1 MRHSRAAAIVCFL
14 CLCLGLAGNAGA
26 QETGFQAV
34 PDVLRPGKMYSVEV
48 NAPYTGGASL
58 YLTDDSGAL
67 LYSIYTGYPVYEGH
81 NSLGWDGMTAEENA
95 VAEGEYTLVF
105 EMEDGTRLSAPL
117 RIGAPYPLITH
128 VLQNEWVLTGTEPLT
143 ISFEASVD
151 GTLEVQLRADGTQ
164 ETTLLPPAALS
175 AGENVYQWNG
185 LLDGELAPAGEY
197 TLLLLLQGENG
208 QESMEHNVFI
218 TVADP
223 TQNATDAP
231 VDMVDITPTPAPTAT
246 PAPTSAP
253 YSSVDDGTFW
263 SMHPGE
269 LDDEVIWDIL
279 TQPIVVYDDGR
290 EAGTF
295 EHAYLMEN
303 PDGSGER
310 VAQLHVQSQGVHVIG
325 EENEYGYV
333 LVEAFSNY
341 DLDYNVYTQEER
353 EHAFD
358 LRQGYVQAKYLKTVE
373 VNQHQGL
380 LIDKLTQRMYLFL
393 DGERVTEFL
402 ISTGKI
408 TSDEKYHYETIA
420 GEYITISRTGAFG
433 DEDMYCDMAIRIN
446 GGILI
451 HEVPCMIAPDGYY
464 DYDPYEPYLGTKASH
479 ACVRVQRELTPEGYN
494 HEWLW
499 DNLELNTKVLI
510 WDDANRLDTPT
521 TWQPNP

>member
-1 MRHSRAAAIVCFL
+1 
-14 CLCLGLAGNAGA
+14 
-26 QETGFQAV
+26 
-34 PDVLRPGKMYSVEV
+34 MY
-48 NAPYTGGASL
+48 L
-58 YLTDDSGAL
+58 D
-67 LYSIYTGYPVYEGH
+67 YTGYPVYEGH

-151 GTLEVQLRADGTQ
+151 ARWRCSCAPTGRRRPRCCLRRRC
-164 ETTLLPPAALS
+164 PPART
-175 AGENVYQWNG
+175 YTNG
-185 LLDGELAPAGEY
+185 TDCSTANWRRRGEY

-223 TQNATDAP
+223 TQNANRCA
-231 VDMVDITPTPAPTAT
+231 VAMVDITPTPAPTAT

-358 LRQGYVQAKYLKTVE
+358 LRQAMCRPNTSRTVE

-479 ACVRVQRELTPEGYN
+479 ACVRVQRELTPEG
-494 HEWLW
+494 
-499 DNLELNTKVLI
+499 
-510 WDDANRLDTPT
+510 
-521 TWQPNP
+521 